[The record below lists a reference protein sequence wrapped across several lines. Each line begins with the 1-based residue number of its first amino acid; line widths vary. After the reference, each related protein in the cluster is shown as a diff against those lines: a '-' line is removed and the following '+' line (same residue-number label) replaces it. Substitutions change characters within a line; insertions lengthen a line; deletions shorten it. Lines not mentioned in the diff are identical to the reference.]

1 MTNHTMI
8 AANSSNLSTLS
19 DKSVN
24 LVVTSPPYPM
34 VEMWDKMFSEQN
46 PEIGVDL
53 ANGDGMAAFNKM
65 HDLLNAVWKECNR
78 VLDANGFVCINL

>member
-1 MTNHTMI
+1 
-8 AANSSNLSTLS
+8 
-19 DKSVN
+19 
-24 LVVTSPPYPM
+24 M

-65 HDLLNAVWKECNR
+65 HDLLNAV
-78 VLDANGFVCINL
+78 